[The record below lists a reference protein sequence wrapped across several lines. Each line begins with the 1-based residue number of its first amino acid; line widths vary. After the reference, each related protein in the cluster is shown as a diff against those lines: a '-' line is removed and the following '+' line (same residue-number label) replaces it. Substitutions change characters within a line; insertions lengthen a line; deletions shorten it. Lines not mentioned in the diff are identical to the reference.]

1 MIAGLVAT
9 AAVNAYNK
17 TVAALVPFIVPM
29 DGGVDI
35 DYDSNDV
42 NPQAKSMI
50 DRVVSTGLYIGA
62 GIGFVMFVFGLIKR
76 GFGKKGDGIMMIWL
90 GALVAVVCFV
100 PTETGRW
107 VVSVVRSFIGL

>member
-35 DYDSNDV
+35 DYDSKDV
-42 NPQAKSMI
+42 SPQAQSMM
-50 DRVVSTGLYIGA
+50 DRVVSTVLYIGA
-62 GIGFVMFVFGLIKR
+62 SVGLLMVIIGAIRR
-76 GFGKKGDGIMMIWL
+76 GFGNRGDGIAMLWW
-90 GALVAVVCFV
+90 GAVVMVVCFL
-100 PTETGRW
+100 PSEAGRW
-107 VVSVVRSFIGL
+107 LISLIRSFVGL